1 MIDDSTFK
9 AFGFDLDSGPG
20 DLGLDA
26 NDFFSALNL
35 PVEFSAAN
43 IATD

>member
-1 MIDDSTFK
+1 MIDDSSFK
-9 AFGFDLDSGPG
+9 AFGFDVDGPG

-26 NDFFSALNL
+26 SDFFSALNL

-43 IATD
+43 VATD